1 VATYDLLADLPVEI
15 ESYELER
22 LEQPVSTDFTRV
34 TTVIHLSGGG
44 EEGVGE
50 DVTYTA
56 EDQTAFQEQ
65 GRDLPIT
72 GTHALDSFSEL
83 IERLELFPSGPAMEA
98 SRDYR
103 RWAFES
109 AALDLALRQA
119 GRSLGDIVGR
129 EARPVR
135 YVVSMR
141 LADPPS
147 TDRIRRWLD
156 LYPGLEFKLDPQS
169 SWDDDFVAE
178 LASLGVVESLD
189 LKGQYEGTIV
199 DQPADPAL
207 YQRLVDAFPDA
218 YLEDPALTEET
229 DAILEPH
236 RDRITW
242 DAIIHSVGDI
252 VALPFPPRALNIKPS
267 RFASLRRLTEAI
279 EYCAENG
286 IRPYGGGQFELG
298 PGRGQIQYHASLFH
312 PDTPNDV
319 APGGFNMP
327 EPRPGLPPSPL
338 EPRPEPTGF
347 RWRPGPEP
355 VDSS

>member
-1 VATYDLLADLPVEI
+1 VATYDLLADIPVEI

-22 LEQPVSTDFTRV
+22 LEQPVSTEFTRV
-34 TTVIHLSGGG
+34 TTVIHLRGGG

-83 IERLELFPSGPAMEA
+83 VERLELFPSGPAMEA

-119 GRSLGDIVGR
+119 GKSLGDIVGR
-129 EARPVR
+129 EPRPVR

-141 LADPPS
+141 LDDPPS

-207 YQRLVDAFPDA
+207 YQRLVDAFPEA

-242 DAIIHSVGDI
+242 DAIIHSVEDI
-252 VALPFPPRALNIKPS
+252 LALRFPPRALNIKPS
-267 RFASLRRLTEAI
+267 RFGSLRRLTEAI
-279 EYCAENG
+279 EYCAENR

-327 EPRPGLPPSPL
+327 EPRPGLPTSPL
-338 EPRPEPTGF
+338 QPAPEPTGF
-347 RWRPGPEP
+347 RWNA
-355 VDSS
+355 S

>member
-1 VATYDLLADLPVEI
+1 MSTYDLLADLPVEI

-34 TTVIHLSGGG
+34 TTVIHLRGGG

-50 DVTYTA
+50 DVTYTT
-56 EDQTAFQEQ
+56 EDQDAFQER
-65 GRDLPIT
+65 GRELPIT

-83 IERLELFPSGPAMEA
+83 VGRLELFPSGPTMEA
-98 SRDYR
+98 YLDYR

-119 GRSLGDIVGR
+119 GRSLADVVGR
-129 EARPVR
+129 EPRPVR

-147 TDRIRRWLD
+147 TDRIRRWLE
-156 LYPGLEFKLDPQS
+156 LYPDMQFKLDPQS

-189 LKGQYEGTIV
+189 LKGQYKGTIV
-199 DQPADPAL
+199 DQPPDPAL
-207 YQRLVDAFPDA
+207 YSRLVEAFPEA
-218 YLEDPALTEET
+218 FLEDPALTEET
-229 DAILEPH
+229 DSILEPH

-242 DAIIHSVGDI
+242 DAIIHSVADI
-252 VALPFPPRALNIKPS
+252 EALPFPPRTINIKPS
-267 RFASLRRLTEAI
+267 RFGSIRRLVEAV
-279 EYCAENG
+279 EYCTEQG

-319 APGGFNMP
+319 APGGFNLP
-327 EPRPGLPPSPL
+327 EPRPGLPTSPL
-338 EPRPEPTGF
+338 QPAPEPAGF
-347 RWRPGPEP
+347 RWNAA
-355 VDSS
+355 

>member
-1 VATYDLLADLPVEI
+1 MPTYDLLADLPVEI

-22 LEQPVSTDFTRV
+22 LEQPVSTEFTRV
-34 TTVIHLSGGG
+34 TTVIHLRGGG

-50 DVTYTA
+50 DVTYTP
-56 EDQTAFQEQ
+56 EDQTAFQEHA
-65 GRDLPIT
+65 RELPIT

-83 IERLELFPSGPAMEA
+83 VRRLELFPSGPTMEA
-98 SRDYR
+98 SLDYR

-119 GRSLGDIVGR
+119 GRSLAEAVGR
-129 EARPVR
+129 EPRPVR

-141 LADPPS
+141 LSEPPA
-147 TDRIRRWLD
+147 TDRIRGWLEV
-156 LYPGLEFKLDPQS
+156 YPGLQFKLDPQS

-189 LKGQYEGTIV
+189 LKGQYKGTVV

-207 YQRLVDAFPDA
+207 YRRVVEAFPA
-218 YLEDPALTEET
+218 AFLEDPALTEET
-229 DAILEPH
+229 DAILKPH
-236 RDRITW
+236 RGRITW
-242 DAIIHSVGDI
+242 DAIIHSVDDI
-252 VALPFPPRALNIKPS
+252 RALPFPPRTINIKPS
-267 RFASLRRLTEAI
+267 RFGSIRRLTEAV
-279 EYCAENG
+279 EYCAEQG

-319 APGGFNMP
+319 APGGFNLP
-327 EPRPGLPPSPL
+327 EPRPGLPTSPL
-338 EPRPEPTGF
+338 KPSPEPTGF
-347 RWRPGPEP
+347 RWKAA
-355 VDSS
+355 